1 MTVGSK
7 DIDQLF
13 GQSIAM
19 QALLVVLCKALID
32 AGLKVQI
39 EKALANADR
48 AIEIGAIESGPSAKI
63 HHMQASLAAIEAVRN
78 AIFDQPVGPK
88 NQV

>member
-39 EKALANADR
+39 EKALANVDR
-48 AIEIGAIESGPSAKI
+48 AIEVGAIARGPSANI
-63 HHMQASLAAIEAVRN
+63 HHMQASLATIEALRN
-78 AIFDQPVGPK
+78 AIFDQPVSPK
-88 NQV
+88 KQV